1 MEKRKIGQEVILIYD
16 PATGGTKKV
25 GGIAEGE
32 KFGGRWA
39 FHYLGTYQ
47 TEEEAAKALMILMR
61 KVERNMQ
68 EMPYLKT

>member
-1 MEKRKIGQEVILIYD
+1 MFID

-32 KFGGRWA
+32 RFGGRWA

-47 TEEEAAKALMILMR
+47 TEEEAAKHLMTR
-61 KVERNMQ
+61 THKEERNMR
-68 EMPYLKT
+68 EMQYLKM